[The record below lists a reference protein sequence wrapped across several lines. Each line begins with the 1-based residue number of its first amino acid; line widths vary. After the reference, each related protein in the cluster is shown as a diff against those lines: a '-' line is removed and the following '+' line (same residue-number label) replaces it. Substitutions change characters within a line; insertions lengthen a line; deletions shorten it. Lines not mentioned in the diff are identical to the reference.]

1 MKISA
6 KKEINKQMK
15 RVIALGV
22 MVTICTVSVFSMGTF
37 SHEVTVDVD
46 SSIKTSHT
54 FNTDTYKILEQMG
67 IGVSKNDTINR
78 KDEENGDIK
87 LEVKR
92 AFSIP
97 VSKSEEEAFVMI
109 SSGTV
114 KDAIEKSG
122 IVLDDNDLVNYP
134 LNEDLNS
141 EMKIVITPRVEVKVN
156 FSGEEKNCLVPLGK
170 VSEAIDYL
178 GIKLASTDIVSS
190 DINSDVYEGMNLT
203 INKVEYREVTKKEEI
218 PFNTVVKYSNLING
232 NDSEVKSTG
241 KKGEREIVVREKVV
255 DGVVTD
261 SQEIINKV
269 IVAPVDEVV
278 LKNSNA
284 SSSKTSSGD
293 DKSYENVLEGS
304 ATAYTAESGAR
315 TSTGSVPT
323 QGVTVAVNPD
333 LIPYGKKLLIKS
345 TDGSFVWNGVSQ
357 DTGGALKRGSALVD
371 IFMNSKVDCIKF
383 GRKRVKV
390 YVLNS

>member
-1 MKISA
+1 MKIST
-6 KKEINKQMK
+6 KKEINKQIK
-15 RVIALGV
+15 KVIALGV
-22 MVTICTVSVFSMGTF
+22 MGTICTVSVFSMGTF

-67 IGVSKNDTINR
+67 IGVSESDTVNR
-78 KDEENGDIK
+78 KDGDNGDIK

-92 AFSIP
+92 AFSVP
-97 VSKSEEEAFVMI
+97 VSKGEEEVFVMI

-122 IVLDDNDLVNYP
+122 IALGDNDLVNYP
-134 LNEDLNS
+134 LNEGLNS
-141 EMKIVITPRVEVKVN
+141 EMKIVITPRVEIKVN
-156 FSGEEKNCLVPLGK
+156 FGGEEKNCFVPLGK

-190 DINSDVYEGMNLT
+190 DIDSDVYDGMNLT

-218 PFNTVVKYSNLING
+218 PFDTVVKYSNLVSG

-255 DGVVTD
+255 DGVVTE
-261 SQEIINKV
+261 SQEISNEV
-269 IVAPVDEVV
+269 VVAPVDEVI
-278 LKNSNA
+278 LKNSGA
-284 SSSKTSSGD
+284 SSSKPLPSD
-293 DKSYENVLEGS
+293 DKSCKNVLAGS

-315 TSTGSVPT
+315 TSTGAVPT

-333 LIPYGKKLLIKS
+333 IIPYGKKFLIKS
-345 TDGSFVWNGVSQ
+345 TDGSFVWHGIAQ

-371 IFMNSKVDCIKF
+371 IYMDSKVDFIKF
-383 GRKRVKV
+383 GRKRVNV
-390 YVLNS
+390 YFE

>member
-1 MKISA
+1 MKIST
-6 KKEINKQMK
+6 KKEINKQIK
-15 RVIALGV
+15 KVIALGV
-22 MVTICTVSVFSMGTF
+22 MGTICTVSVFSMGTF

-67 IGVSKNDTINR
+67 IGVSESDTVNR
-78 KDEENGDIK
+78 KDGDNGDIK

-92 AFSIP
+92 AFSVS
-97 VSKSEEEAFVMI
+97 VSKGEEEVFVMI

-122 IVLDDNDLVNYP
+122 IALGDNDLVNYP
-134 LNEDLNS
+134 LNEGLNS
-141 EMKIVITPRVEVKVN
+141 EMKIVITPRVEIKVN
-156 FSGEEKNCLVPLGK
+156 FGGEEKNCFVPFGK

-190 DINSDVYEGMNLT
+190 DIDSDVYDGMNLT

-218 PFNTVVKYSNLING
+218 PFDTVVKYSNLVSG

-255 DGVVTD
+255 DGVVTE
-261 SQEIINKV
+261 SQEISNEV
-269 IVAPVDEVV
+269 VVAPVDEVI
-278 LKNSNA
+278 LKNSGS
-284 SSSKTSSGD
+284 SSSKPLPSD
-293 DKSYENVLEGS
+293 DKSCKNVLAGS

-315 TSTGSVPT
+315 TSTGAVPT

-333 LIPYGKKLLIKS
+333 IIPYGKKLLIKS
-345 TDGSFVWNGVSQ
+345 TDGSFVWHGIAQ

-371 IFMNSKVDCIKF
+371 IYMDSKVDCIKF
-383 GRKRVKV
+383 GRKRVNV
-390 YVLNS
+390 YFE

>member
-6 KKEINKQMK
+6 KREINKQIK
-15 RVIALGV
+15 KVIALGV
-22 MVTICTVSVFSMGTF
+22 MGTICTVSVFSMGTF
-37 SHEVTVDVD
+37 SHEVTVNVD

-67 IGVSKNDTINR
+67 IGVSNNDTVNR
-78 KDEENGDIK
+78 EDGENGDIK
-87 LEVKR
+87 LEIKR
-92 AFSIP
+92 AFSVP
-97 VSKSEEEAFVMI
+97 VSKGEKEIFVMI

-122 IVLDDNDLVNYP
+122 IVLDDNDLVNYS
-134 LNEDLNS
+134 LNENLNS
-141 EMKIVITPRVEVKVN
+141 EMKIVITPRVEIKVN
-156 FSGEEKNCLVPLGK
+156 FGGEEKSCFVPVGK

-190 DINSDVYEGMNLT
+190 DMNSDVYDGMNLT

-218 PFNTVVKYSNLING
+218 PFNTIVKYSNLVSG
-232 NDSEVKSTG
+232 ADSEVKSTG

-255 DGVVTD
+255 DGVVAD
-261 SQEIINKV
+261 SQEISNEV
-269 IVAPVDEVV
+269 IIAPVDEVV
-278 LKNSNA
+278 LKNSNVN
-284 SSSKTSSGD
+284 SSKTSPVD
-293 DKSYENVLEGS
+293 DKSCKNVLAGS

-315 TSTGSVPT
+315 TSTGAVPT

-333 LIPYGKKLLIKS
+333 VIPYGKKLLIKS
-345 TDGSFVWNGVSQ
+345 TDGSFVWHGVAQ

-371 IFMNSKVDCIKF
+371 IYMDSRVDCIKF
-383 GRKRVKV
+383 GRKRVNV
-390 YVLNS
+390 YFE

>member
-1 MKISA
+1 MKIST
-6 KKEINKQMK
+6 KKEINKQIK
-15 RVIALGV
+15 KVIALGV
-22 MVTICTVSVFSMGTF
+22 MGTICTVSVFSMGTF

-67 IGVSKNDTINR
+67 IGVSESDTVNR
-78 KDEENGDIK
+78 KDGDNGDIK

-92 AFSIP
+92 AFSVP
-97 VSKSEEEAFVMI
+97 VLKGEEEVFVMI

-122 IVLDDNDLVNYP
+122 IALGDNDLVNYP
-134 LNEDLNS
+134 LNEGLNS
-141 EMKIVITPRVEVKVN
+141 EMKIVITPRVEIKVN
-156 FSGEEKNCLVPLGK
+156 FGGEEKNCFVPLGK
-170 VSEAIDYL
+170 VSDAIDYL

-190 DINSDVYEGMNLT
+190 DIDSDVYDGMNLT

-218 PFNTVVKYSNLING
+218 PFDTVVKYSNLVSG

-255 DGVVTD
+255 DGVVTE
-261 SQEIINKV
+261 SQEISNEV
-269 IVAPVDEVV
+269 VVAPVDEVI
-278 LKNSNA
+278 LKNSGA
-284 SSSKTSSGD
+284 SSSKPLPSD
-293 DKSYENVLEGS
+293 DKSCKNVLAGS

-315 TSTGSVPT
+315 TSTGAVPT

-333 LIPYGKKLLIKS
+333 VIPYGKKLLIKS
-345 TDGSFVWNGVSQ
+345 TDGSFVWHGIAQ

-371 IFMNSKVDCIKF
+371 IYMDSKVDCIKF
-383 GRKRVKV
+383 GRKRVNV
-390 YVLNS
+390 YFE